1 MNYPIHK
8 ESHES
13 FAEFTIRKD
22 FLEQLEREVMEHVT
36 ESLEAIAETK
46 EGLNE
51 LKESYESD
59 DIWSNDDIQGVAD
72 MAVEYVGHLDTYYSQ
87 TASRGDSG
95 NVWDAMVTILDH
107 EGLDYLPSEIWNDD
121 VNASHLQKT
130 NRLVNVTASALS
142 STMAHYVMYECLSN
156 LFVSHQIEVI
166 EP

>member
-1 MNYPIHK
+1 MNYPINK
-8 ESHES
+8 QSHES

-36 ESLEAIAETK
+36 ESLEAIAESK
-46 EGLNE
+46 DGLEE

-59 DIWSNDDIQGVAD
+59 DIWSNDEIQGVAD
-72 MAVEYVGHLDTYYSQ
+72 MAVEYVGHFDIYYSQ

-95 NVWDAMVTILDH
+95 NVWDAMVTILDD
-107 EGLDYLPSEIWNDD
+107 EGLDYLPSEIWNKD

-130 NRLVNVTASALS
+130 NLLVNVTASAMAS
-142 STMAHYVMYECLSN
+142 QMAHYVMYECLSN
-156 LFVSHQIEVI
+156 VFESHQIEIV